1 MIEITATFEDGVL
14 KPHEPLHLLPQS
26 RVRLSIQPL
35 TEVEGASSQRA
46 AWSTIE
52 QLWRET
58 AIDSGGERLTREE
71 LHERR

>member
-14 KPHEPLHLLPQS
+14 TPHEPLQLLPQS

-35 TEVEGASSQRA
+35 AEVEGETSQSA
-46 AWSTIE
+46 AWNTLE

-58 AIDSGGERLTREE
+58 AIDSGGQRLTREE
-71 LHERR
+71 LHDRH